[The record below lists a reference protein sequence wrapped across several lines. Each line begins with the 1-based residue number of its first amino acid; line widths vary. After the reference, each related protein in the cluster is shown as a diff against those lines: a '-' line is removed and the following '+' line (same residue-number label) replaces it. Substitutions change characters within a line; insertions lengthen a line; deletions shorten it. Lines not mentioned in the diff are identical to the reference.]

1 MNSWYCIYTKAN
13 YEDPLCRRFA
23 DFSDIEVLNP
33 KLRRKKYVR
42 GKLKEVV
49 EEFFPC
55 YIFARFELPRY
66 YHMIKYTRG
75 VRRIVGDSVG
85 NPNIVDDTLIEI
97 MKSKSKDGYVY
108 VEPSRFSE
116 GEEVVIKG
124 GPFNGFLGLFVKEIN
139 PRDRVVILLS
149 SLNYE
154 AKIEVYKDFVVRA
167 ESID

>member
-1 MNSWYCIYTKAN
+1 MDNWYCIYTKAN

-23 DFSDIEVLNP
+23 EFSDIEVLNP

-66 YHMIKYTRG
+66 FHMIKYTRG

-85 NPNIVDDTLIEI
+85 KPGTVDHALIDL
-97 MKSKSKDGYVY
+97 MKTNSRDGYVY
-108 VEPSRFSE
+108 VEPSRFQE
-116 GEEVVIKG
+116 GDEVIIKG
-124 GPFNGFLGLFVKEIN
+124 GPFDGFAGLFIKEVT
-139 PRDRVVILLS
+139 PRDRVLILLNTLS
-149 SLNYE
+149 YE
-154 AKIEVYKDFVVRA
+154 AEIEVCKDLLVKA
-167 ESID
+167 CSIV